1 MSKGVNTE
9 AARKYM
15 ADNGAYRLLTNRVR
29 GSYVEPE
36 WDPTSIEGVNLQA
49 HQLYYHGGFTQHDR
63 MIQDKKKSFQ
73 KATLYSYQR
82 AFIKKYV
89 SDAEMELEPIP
100 TTRALI
106 NPNQL
111 KQDYDDKVVSIDS
124 DYGYAPGDIFEWVG
138 TGTYWLIYLQDLTE
152 LAYFRGDVRKCS
164 HEIAW
169 KDEDGIVHKTYAAIR
184 GPVETSINVV
194 SKGGVAGDVPN
205 YSLNI
210 LLPKNE
216 ATLKYFKRYSKFYLS
231 GDDKTYNLCWRVE
244 AVNWLSMP
252 GVIEINASEYY
263 RNELED
269 NVDEG
274 LVGDFITKPLNP
286 NSRSVEDT
294 ILGEVFIKPKKA
306 YEYEYKGNLEAKWTV
321 EKGVPVELQQN
332 GKKVL
337 VRWMNTYSGQFDLYY
352 GGAYKKTIVVESLF

>member
-1 MSKGVNTE
+1 MPEKINTE
-9 AARKYM
+9 SARKYM

-49 HQLYYHGGFTQHDR
+49 HQLYYHGGLTQHDR
-63 MIQDKKKSFQ
+63 MIQDKKKSLQ

-82 AFIKKYV
+82 AFVRRYV
-89 SDAEMELEPIP
+89 SDVELETESVPAV
-100 TTRALI
+100 RALI
-106 NPNQL
+106 NPNQV
-111 KQDYDDKVVSIDS
+111 KQNYDDKVISVEHEH
-124 DYGYAPGDIFEWVG
+124 GFAPGDIFEWVD

-152 LAYFRGDVRKCS
+152 LAYFRGDARKCS

-169 KDEDGIVHKTYAAIR
+169 KDENDVVHKTYAAIR

-194 SKGGVAGDVPN
+194 SKGGISGDIPN

-216 ATLKYFKRYSKFYLS
+216 ATLNYFKRYSKFYLS

-263 RNELED
+263 RNEMED
-269 NVDEG
+269 DTEHG
-274 LVGDFITKPLNP
+274 IVGSLITKPLNP
-286 NSRSVEDT
+286 NPTAVEET
-294 ILGEVFIKPKKA
+294 ILGEAFIKPKKA
-306 YEYEYKGNLEAKWTV
+306 YEYEYQGNLE
-321 EKGVPVELQQN
+321 GVWSVGKNIPVSLKQN
-332 GKKVL
+332 GKKVEL
-337 VRWMNTYSGQFDLYY
+337 RWIATYSGQFDLYY
-352 GGAYKKTIVVESLF
+352 GGAYKKTISVQSLF